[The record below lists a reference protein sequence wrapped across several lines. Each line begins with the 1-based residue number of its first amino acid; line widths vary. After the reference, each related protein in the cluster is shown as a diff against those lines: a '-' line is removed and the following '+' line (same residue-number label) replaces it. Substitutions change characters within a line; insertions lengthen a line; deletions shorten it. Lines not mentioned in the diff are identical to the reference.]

1 MMLTKMQL
9 KKTGNQNLFLTSN
22 LKNDLKRS
30 FFVYYYTTFAV
41 ALFVL
46 CYLFFFEE
54 GQGFKCVYKTVYN
67 KECSTCGL
75 TRDLHSIFINHKNT
89 ILNQN
94 SIFYAILLM
103 VNLITR
109 PIMILTFKKLLL
121 KYLILVEFLML
132 TCVFILF
139 IFIST

>member
-1 MMLTKMQL
+1 MLTKMLL
-9 KKTGNQNLFLTSN
+9 KICKQNLFLKYN
-22 LKNDLKRS
+22 LKNDLRRS

-46 CYLFFFEE
+46 CYLFFFKE
-54 GQGFKCVYKTVYN
+54 GQGFNCIYKTVYN

-75 TRDLHSIFINHKNT
+75 TRDLHTIFINHKNT

-103 VNLITR
+103 VNLLSR
-109 PIMILTFKKLLL
+109 PIMILTCKKLLL
-121 KYLILVEFLML
+121 RVLVLVEFLML
-132 TCVFILF
+132 ICVFMLF
-139 IFIST
+139 IFISP

>member
-1 MMLTKMQL
+1 MTLTKMQL
-9 KKTGNQNLFLTSN
+9 KICNQNLFLKSN

-54 GQGFKCVYKTVYN
+54 GQGFNCVYKTVYN
-67 KECSTCGL
+67 KECATCGL
-75 TRDLHSIFINHKNT
+75 TRDLHTIFINHKNT
-89 ILNQN
+89 ILNRN
-94 SIFYAILLM
+94 SIFYAILFM

-109 PIMILTFKKLLL
+109 PIMILTCKKLSL
-121 KYLILVEFLML
+121 KVLVLVEFLML
-132 TCVFILF
+132 ICVFMLF

>member
-1 MMLTKMQL
+1 MTLTKMQL
-9 KKTGNQNLFLTSN
+9 KICNQNLFLKSN

-54 GQGFKCVYKTVYN
+54 GQGFNCVYKTVYN

-75 TRDLHSIFINHKNT
+75 TRDLHSIFINHKNFEKLEK
-89 ILNQN
+89 IC
-94 SIFYAILLM
+94 SGGEP
-103 VNLITR
+103 VR
-109 PIMILTFKKLLL
+109 PISLYL
-121 KYLILVEFLML
+121 KIAKIGEIENGEIIIGNEDF
-132 TCVFILF
+132 TADIFDISWRRPLF
-139 IFIST
+139 